1 MKFAVVV
8 TPTPVLSSDSTT
20 HPAQNSSAAQRE
32 TALEAEA
39 PTSEVVQEPT
49 PLQQKQGK
57 QKQGKQKQGEN
68 TNAGFWRVFFS
79 TFGTIF
85 LAEIG
90 DKTQVTTLLMSAESH
105 APWTVF
111 AGAGSALIA
120 TSLLGVLVGQWLS
133 KRIKPATLDRAAGV
147 TLLVI
152 MGWLVWDIGGF

>member
-1 MKFAVVV
+1 MKFAAAVIP
-8 TPTPVLSSDSTT
+8 PTVLSSDSTT
-20 HPAQNSSAAQRE
+20 HPAQNPSAAKRE
-32 TALEAEA
+32 TALEGEA

-49 PLQQKQGK
+49 PLQ
-57 QKQGKQKQGEN
+57 QKQGEN

-105 APWTVF
+105 SPWTVF

-120 TSLLGVLVGQWLS
+120 TSLLGVLLGQWLS

>member
-1 MKFAVVV
+1 MKFTAAVIP
-8 TPTPVLSSDSTT
+8 PTVLSSDSTT
-20 HPAQNSSAAQRE
+20 HAAQNRSTAQRE
-32 TALEAEA
+32 AALGSEA
-39 PTSEVVQEPT
+39 PTSESVQEPT
-49 PLQQKQGK
+49 PLQQKH
-57 QKQGKQKQGEN
+57 GEH

-120 TSLLGVLVGQWLS
+120 TSLLGVLLGQWLS
-133 KRIKPATLDRAAGV
+133 KRIQPATLDRAAGV

-152 MGWLVWDIGGF
+152 MGWLVWDILGG

>member
-1 MKFAVVV
+1 MKFAAAVIH
-8 TPTPVLSSDSTT
+8 TIVLSSDSTT
-20 HPAQNSSAAQRE
+20 HPAQNSSAAKRE

-39 PTSEVVQEPT
+39 PTVPTSEVVQEPT
-49 PLQQKQGK
+49 PVQQKQGEK
-57 QKQGKQKQGEN
+57 

-105 APWTVF
+105 SPWTVF
-111 AGAGSALIA
+111 AGAGTALIA
-120 TSLLGVLVGQWLS
+120 TSLLGVLLGQWLS